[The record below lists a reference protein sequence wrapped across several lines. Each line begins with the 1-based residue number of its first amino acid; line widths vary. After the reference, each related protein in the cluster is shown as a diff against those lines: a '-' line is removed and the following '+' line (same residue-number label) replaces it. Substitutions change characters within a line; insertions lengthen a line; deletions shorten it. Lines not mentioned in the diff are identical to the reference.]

1 VKLIHG
7 PTFVT
12 AVLVIAAASGV
23 SCKSTNR
30 APANGAASTVN
41 VDDSP
46 VRERPI
52 DRAIRDGV
60 AYLVRTQNADGSWG
74 TGRVTRGFEIY
85 SMVPGSHDA
94 FRVATTALAVMALRE
109 AGETAAHHRGV
120 EYLASTGRAAR
131 DNGRILYNTWAHIYA
146 LQCLSIEMRHSDD
159 PRIEESAMW
168 HLDRLR
174 RYETYVGGWN
184 YYDFTAQTQQP
195 AMPPTAFSTAAALLA
210 LWEAR
215 LSGIDVEQRMI
226 DRAIKRVDEMRLP
239 DGSYLYGTDYK
250 YNPRLPANQMKG
262 TLGRIQACNFA
273 LMLWGRDTV
282 TQSMAADGFDWM
294 MREHAWL
301 NMARKRPMPHE
312 AWYQNSGY
320 YYYFG
325 HYYAAR
331 LLERLEAPE
340 LAQRA
345 AQLAEKVL
353 PYQEEDG
360 SWWDY
365 AMWDYHKPYGTAYSV
380 MTLLRIQKLT
390 SAEAALAQPTGVR
403 TNR

>member
-1 VKLIHG
+1 MTTIFRQISVVAAI
-7 PTFVT
+7 VT
-12 AVLVIAAASGV
+12 VAACGLSCKSNARTPSGV
-23 SCKSTNR
+23 SQ
-30 APANGAASTVN
+30 
-41 VDDSP
+41 SP
-46 VRERPI
+46 VDVEAMPVRARPL
-52 DRAIRDGV
+52 DLAIREGV
-60 AYLVRTQNADGSWG
+60 AFLVKSQNPDGSWG

-109 AGETAAHHRGV
+109 AGETQAHARGV
-120 EYLASTGRAAR
+120 EYLARESRAAR
-131 DNGRILYNTWAHIYA
+131 DDGRILYNTWAHIYA
-146 LQCLSIEMRHSDD
+146 LQCLAIEMRHSDD
-159 PRIEESAMW
+159 PRIVESAKW
-168 HLDRLR
+168 HLERLR

-195 AMPPTAFSTAAALLA
+195 AMPPTAFSTAAGLAA

-215 LSGIDVEQRMI
+215 LSGIEIEQRMI

-262 TLGRIQACNFA
+262 TLGRIQSCNFA
-273 LMLWGRDTV
+273 LMLWGRESV
-282 TQSMAADGFDWM
+282 TPQMARDGFDLM
-294 MREHAWL
+294 MSDHAWL

-331 LLERLEAPE
+331 LLERLDDSEQAR
-340 LAQRA
+340 RA
-345 AQLAEKVL
+345 MELAEKIL

-380 MTLLRIQKLT
+380 MALLRIQKCT
-390 SAEAALAQPTGVR
+390 APKSAQTAAVEVGR
-403 TNR
+403 H